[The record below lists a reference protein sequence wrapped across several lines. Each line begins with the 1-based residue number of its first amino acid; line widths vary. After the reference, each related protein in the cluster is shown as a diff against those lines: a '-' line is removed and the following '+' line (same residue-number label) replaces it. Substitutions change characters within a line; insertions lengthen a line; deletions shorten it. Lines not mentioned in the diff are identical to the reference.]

1 MISLNGFW
9 SYVHADD
16 KAEGGRIS
24 RLAKDVIAQ
33 FELITG
39 DTIFLFLDKDN
50 IAWGENWREK
60 IDSNLASVAFFIP
73 VITPRYFMRPECRRE
88 LQFFARKA
96 IELGIKELI
105 LPLLYV
111 DFPALH
117 GDTASDDLISLV
129 RTFQW
134 EDWNDLRFYGVASEE
149 YRRGVFRL
157 ATRLVEAN
165 KQTEKTNI
173 AVGAQLAEIPNS
185 DVDDSPGIIDKLASS
200 EEILPKLTG
209 TLQAIVKEISLIGE
223 LMVKATKDIERG
235 DSHGK
240 GFASRLVVA
249 RQLSLHLIDPTERIC
264 SLSNEYASQLHN
276 VDEGFRII
284 IERAPIEI
292 KENPISKD
300 SYCDLFNG
308 LRTLS
313 GASRSGLD
321 SIQRMIDSS
330 APLEKMS
337 RDLRPVL
344 RRLRQGLTIMVESR
358 SVSDEWVNLIESSGL
373 VCEGADSQS

>member
-24 RLAKDVIAQ
+24 RLARDVIAQ

-50 IAWGENWREK
+50 IAWGEDWRDK

-73 VITPRYFMRPECRRE
+73 VITPRYFMRPECRSE

-96 IELGIKELI
+96 TSLGIKELI

-117 GDTASDDLISLV
+117 EDTASDDLISLV

-134 EDWNDLRFYGVASEE
+134 EDWNDLRFYGLASEE

-165 KQTEKTNI
+165 KRIEKQNI
-173 AVGAQLAEIPNS
+173 AAGAQKNVIPNHAA
-185 DVDDSPGIIDKLASS
+185 DDSPGIIDKLARS
-200 EEILPKLTG
+200 EEVLPKLTG
-209 TLQAIVKEISLIGE
+209 TLQAITKDISLIGE
-223 LMVKATKDIERG
+223 LMDKATKDIVRG

-240 GFASRLVVA
+240 GFAARLVVA
-249 RQLSLHLIDPTERIC
+249 RQLSLQLVDPTERIYL
-264 SLSNEYASQLHN
+264 LSNEYASQLHE
-276 VDEGFRII
+276 VDEGLRII
-284 IERAPIEI
+284 IERAPVEI
-292 KENPISKD
+292 KENPKMKND
-300 SYCDLFNG
+300 FCDLFNS
-308 LRTLS
+308 LRILS
-313 GASRSGLD
+313 EASRSGLD
-321 SIQRMIDSS
+321 SIRRMIDAS

-337 RDLRPVL
+337 RDMRPLL
-344 RRLRQGLTIMVESR
+344 RRLNQGLTIMVESR
-358 SVSDEWVNLIESSGL
+358 SVSDGWVNLIESSGIS
-373 VCEGADSQS
+373 CDSAGAQ

>member
-1 MISLNGFW
+1 MSTLNGFW
-9 SYVHADD
+9 SYVHSDD
-16 KAEGGRIS
+16 QAEGDRIS
-24 RLAKDVIAQ
+24 RLARDVIAQ
-33 FELITG
+33 FEVITG
-39 DTIFLFLDKDN
+39 ETIYLFLDKDD
-50 IAWGENWREK
+50 IAWGENWRDK
-60 IDSNLASVAFFIP
+60 IDSNLASIAFFIP
-73 VITPRYFMRPECRRE
+73 VMTPRYFMRPECRGE

-96 IELGIKELI
+96 IDLGIKELI

-117 GDTASDDLISLV
+117 DDTVSDDLITLA

-134 EDWNDLRFYGVASEE
+134 EDWKDLRFFDVTSEE

-165 KQTEKTNI
+165 KQTEKPY
-173 AVGAQLAEIPNS
+173 AVVGTRLTEIPKK
-185 DVDDSPGIIDKLASS
+185 DIDDSPGIIDKLACS
-200 EEILPKLTG
+200 EEILPKLG
-209 TLQAIVKEISLIGE
+209 DTLQAIVKEISLIGE
-223 LMVKATKDIERG
+223 LMSKATKDIERG

-240 GFASRLVVA
+240 GFASRLIVA
-249 RQLSLHLIDPTERIC
+249 RQLSLQLTDPTERIC

-276 VDEGFRII
+276 IDEGFRIL
-284 IERAPIEI
+284 IERSPIEI
-292 KENPISKD
+292 KENPKSKD
-300 SYCDLFNG
+300 NFCELFKG

-313 GASRSGLD
+313 AASRVGLD
-321 SIQRMIDSS
+321 SIQGMIDSS
-330 APLEKMS
+330 TPLEKMS

-358 SVSDEWVNLIESSGL
+358 SVSDEWVKLIDSSGI

>member
-1 MISLNGFW
+1 MSTLNGFW

-16 KAEGGRIS
+16 KAEGDRIS
-24 RLAKDVIAQ
+24 RLAEDVIAQ
-33 FELITG
+33 FQLIKG
-39 DTIFLFLDKDN
+39 ETISLFLDKDN
-50 IAWGENWREK
+50 IAWGENWRDK

-73 VITPRYFMRPECRRE
+73 VMTPRYFMSPECRGE

-96 IELGIKELI
+96 IDLGIKELI

-117 GDTASDDLISLV
+117 GDTVSDDLITLA

-134 EDWNDLRFYGVASEE
+134 EDWKDLRFFDVTSEE

-165 KQTEKTNI
+165 TQTEKPSSVI
-173 AVGAQLAEIPNS
+173 EKRSDAIPKN
-185 DVDDSPGIIDKLASS
+185 DVDDSPGIIDKLACS
-200 EEILPKLTG
+200 EEILPKLSDTV
-209 TLQAIVKEISLIGE
+209 QAIVKEISLIGE
-223 LMVKATKDIERG
+223 LMIKATKDIERG
-235 DSHGK
+235 SSQGK

-249 RQLSLHLIDPTERIC
+249 HQLSLQLTDPIERIC
-264 SLSNEYASQLHN
+264 TLSNEYASQLHN
-276 VDEGFRII
+276 VDEGIRIL

-292 KENPISKD
+292 KENPTFKD
-300 SYCDLFNG
+300 NFCDLFKG
-308 LRTLS
+308 LRILS
-313 GASRSGLD
+313 AASRSGLD
-321 SIQRMIDSS
+321 SIQGMIDSS
-330 APLEKMS
+330 TPLEKMS

-358 SVSDEWVNLIESSGL
+358 SVSDEWVHLIETSGV